1 MKVWEVALDSVVMSR
16 VEKLDSKEACPGAR
30 LDVELTNS
38 IELKLFVVLLEA
50 AGITILRV
58 PPVTSL
64 TVAETLAPG
73 LLNAALV
80 ETAEWAS
87 VYVPALEAEDVFMDG
102 AECVSMVVLS
112 DLTTVPILLPLGII
126 LVAFPMTAVVAFVL
140 VLMLVLELT
149 LELMLGVELVFVA
162 EIPVLTA
169 LKLDEELLLN
179 VSFCVCARTG
189 LTAVVAF
196 LLVLGVKLEL
206 TLELMLG
213 VELVFVAELPVLTA
227 LKLDEELLLN
237 VSFCVCARTGLTA
250 VVAFVPVLMLVLM
263 LMLELMIGV
272 ELELPVLTALKLDEE
287 LLLNVS
293 FCVCARTGLT
303 AVVAFLLVLGVKLE
317 LTLELMLGVELGV
330 ELVFVAELP
339 VLTALKLDEE
349 LLLNVPLCVC
359 ARTGLTAV
367 VAFVPVLMLVL
378 MLVLELTLELM
389 LGVELGVELVFVAE
403 LPVVTALKVDEELLL
418 NVSFCVCARTGL
430 TAVVAFVPVLMLVLM
445 LMLELT
451 LELVLGVEL
460 ELPVLTALKLD
471 EELLLNVSFCVCART
486 GLTAVVAFLLVLGVK
501 LELTLELML
510 GVELGVE
517 LVFVAE
523 LPVLTALRLDE
534 ELLLNVPLCVCARTG
549 LTAVVAFVPVLMLVL
564 MLVLELT
571 LELMLGVELG
581 VELVFVAE
589 LPVVTALKLDE
600 ELLLNVSFCVCARTG
615 LTAVVAFLLVL
626 GVKLELTLELM
637 LGVELGVELV
647 FVAELPV
654 VTALKLDEE
663 LLLNVSFC
671 VCARTGLT
679 AVVAFL
685 LVLGVKLELT
695 LELMLGVELGVE
707 LVFVAELP
715 VLTALKLD
723 EELLLNVPLCV
734 CARTGLTAV
743 VAFVPVLMLVLM
755 LVLELTLELMLGVE
769 LGVELVFVAELPVVT
784 ALKVDE
790 ELLLNVSFCVCA
802 RTGLTAVVAFVPVPM
817 LVLMLMLE
825 LTLELVLG
833 VELELVVVV
842 VVVLELVVVV
852 VVVLV
857 LELELE
863 TDDELLLDVVP

>member
-1 MKVWEVALDSVVMSR
+1 MPDDILDSSEELAEVLVKVWEVALDSVVMSR

-213 VELVFVAELPVLTA
+213 VEL
-227 LKLDEELLLN
+227 
-237 VSFCVCARTGLTA
+237 
-250 VVAFVPVLMLVLM
+250 
-263 LMLELMIGV
+263 
-272 ELELPVLTALKLDEE
+272 
-287 LLLNVS
+287 
-293 FCVCARTGLT
+293 
-303 AVVAFLLVLGVKLE
+303 
-317 LTLELMLGVELGV
+317 GV

-367 VAFVPVLMLVL
+367 VAFVPVL
-378 MLVLELTLELM
+378 
-389 LGVELGVELVFVAE
+389 
-403 LPVVTALKVDEELLL
+403 
-418 NVSFCVCARTGL
+418 
-430 TAVVAFVPVLMLVLM
+430 
-445 LMLELT
+445 
-451 LELVLGVEL
+451 
-460 ELPVLTALKLD
+460 
-471 EELLLNVSFCVCART
+471 
-486 GLTAVVAFLLVLGVK
+486 
-501 LELTLELML
+501 
-510 GVELGVE
+510 
-517 LVFVAE
+517 
-523 LPVLTALRLDE
+523 
-534 ELLLNVPLCVCARTG
+534 
-549 LTAVVAFVPVLMLVL
+549 
-564 MLVLELT
+564 
-571 LELMLGVELG
+571 
-581 VELVFVAE
+581 
-589 LPVVTALKLDE
+589 
-600 ELLLNVSFCVCARTG
+600 
-615 LTAVVAFLLVL
+615 
-626 GVKLELTLELM
+626 
-637 LGVELGVELV
+637 
-647 FVAELPV
+647 
-654 VTALKLDEE
+654 
-663 LLLNVSFC
+663 
-671 VCARTGLT
+671 
-679 AVVAFL
+679 
-685 LVLGVKLELT
+685 
-695 LELMLGVELGVE
+695 
-707 LVFVAELP
+707 
-715 VLTALKLD
+715 
-723 EELLLNVPLCV
+723 
-734 CARTGLTAV
+734 
-743 VAFVPVLMLVLM
+743 
-755 LVLELTLELMLGVE
+755 
-769 LGVELVFVAELPVVT
+769 
-784 ALKVDE
+784 
-790 ELLLNVSFCVCA
+790 
-802 RTGLTAVVAFVPVPM
+802 M